1 MSSKSK
7 RMAHTSEKL
16 KKIIAEQLG
25 VDEAAIV
32 PSASFVDDLNIDPP
46 DLAELITAI
55 EQEFSTP
62 KRKLEISDED
72 TDGIVTVQDLIDCL
86 HDYGIED

>member
-1 MSSKSK
+1 
-7 RMAHTSEKL
+7 MASILEKL

-25 VDEAAIV
+25 VDEESIE
-32 PSASFVDDLNIDPP
+32 PSASFVDDLNIAPP

-55 EQEFSTP
+55 EHEFSAP

-72 TDGIVTVQDLIDCL
+72 TDKIVTVQDLIDCL

>member
-1 MSSKSK
+1 
-7 RMAHTSEKL
+7 MARISEKL
-16 KKIIAEQLG
+16 KKVIAEQLG
-25 VDEAAIV
+25 VDEESIV

-62 KRKLEISDED
+62 KRKLEIVDED
-72 TDGIVTVQDLIDCL
+72 TEKIVTVQDLIDCL

>member
-1 MSSKSK
+1 MK
-7 RMAHTSEKL
+7 HISEKL
-16 KKIIAEQLG
+16 KKMIAEQLG
-25 VDEAAIV
+25 VDEESIE
-32 PSASFVDDLNIDPP
+32 PSASFVDDLNVDQS

-62 KRKLEISDED
+62 RRKLEISDED
-72 TDGIVTVQDLIDCL
+72 TEKIVTVQDLIDCL

>member
-1 MSSKSK
+1 MA
-7 RMAHTSEKL
+7 RMSEKL
-16 KKIIAEQLG
+16 KKVIAEQLG
-25 VDEAAIV
+25 VDEESIE

-62 KRKLEISDED
+62 KRKLEIADED
-72 TDGIVTVQDLIDCL
+72 TEKIVTVQDLIDCL

>member
-1 MSSKSK
+1 
-7 RMAHTSEKL
+7 MATILERL

-25 VDEAAIV
+25 VDEESIV
-32 PSASFVDDLNIDPP
+32 SSASFVVDLNVDSS

-62 KRKLEISDED
+62 KQRLQISDED
-72 TDGIVTVQDLIDCL
+72 TERITTVQDIIDYL
-86 HDYGIED
+86 RDYIIED

>member
-1 MSSKSK
+1 
-7 RMAHTSEKL
+7 MALISEKL
-16 KKIIAEQLG
+16 KKIISEQLG
-25 VDEAAIV
+25 VDEESIV

-62 KRKLEISDED
+62 KRKLEIADDD
-72 TDGIVTVQDLIDCL
+72 TDKIVTVQDLIDCL

>member
-1 MSSKSK
+1 
-7 RMAHTSEKL
+7 MARISEKL
-16 KKIIAEQLG
+16 KKVIAEQLG
-25 VDEAAIV
+25 VDEESIV

-62 KRKLEISDED
+62 KRKLEIADED
-72 TDGIVTVQDLIDCL
+72 TEKIVTIQDLIDCL
-86 HDYGIED
+86 HDYGIEY

>member
-1 MSSKSK
+1 MT
-7 RMAHTSEKL
+7 RVWEKL

-25 VDEAAIV
+25 VDEEAIV

-62 KRKLEISDED
+62 RRKLEISDED
-72 TDGIVTVQDLIDCL
+72 TDKIVTVQDIIDCL
-86 HDYGIED
+86 HDCGIED